1 MPKSQ
6 LNWTVDWT
14 RPITLA
20 ALTQRIFEE
29 GLGRADLVAL
39 LEDRDREL
47 VDALCG
53 PWYRPR
59 EGRRYRRGG
68 CKRRLLGTRF
78 GKIFLRVRR
87 VIDTATGETFVPL
100 WRDVQ
105 LDEGRVYQPDVI
117 ALAEQFTERM
127 SYRDAREELAK
138 VVVGVPSP
146 RTVNRRVIE
155 DGALLNEAI
164 RQREMTAGAIIP
176 DGTKLHAKG
185 GKLHDVNITLATAP
199 GERPRL
205 RCLTVG
211 APWAAHRATLEKTH
225 FEDAQGA
232 RIPPTV
238 VCDQERGLAE
248 AMMPPNGRWQPDH
261 VHIVRNT
268 GYSLWE
274 DGLKSG
280 PEKWA
285 ILRTVSGLLAHLR
298 NSVAYHLP
306 RGERE
311 AVAHRI
317 RQTTKEFRRLAT
329 RLWNDDY
336 ESTAILLERMS
347 EPVTTFAALALQ
359 GITVPWTS
367 NVIERLMGTVSKRAK
382 HKWMSWTTAG
392 SQGLLTLLVTRAI
405 EPDTH
410 EEFWRRKL
418 YGQLTALPHLGIEV
432 TRTETGARS

>member
-6 LNWTVDWT
+6 LEWSVDWSE
-14 RPITLA
+14 PITLA

-47 VDALCG
+47 CDELCG
-53 PWYRPR
+53 SWYHPR
-59 EGRRYRRGG
+59 RGSRFRRAGRRARR
-68 CKRRLLGTRF
+68 LGTRF
-78 GKIFLRVRR
+78 GKIVVRVRR
-87 VIDTATGETFVPL
+87 VVDTVTGEVFAPL
-100 WRDVQ
+100 WRDIL
-105 LDEGRVYQPDVI
+105 LDGGRVYQPDVI

-127 SYRDAREELAK
+127 SYRDAREELGK
-138 VVVGVPSP
+138 VVYGVPSP

-155 DGALLNEAI
+155 DGNLLNEAI
-164 RQREMTAGAIIP
+164 RQREMAAGSVIP

-199 GERPRL
+199 GRRPRL

-211 APWAAHRATLEKTH
+211 APWAAHRETLDRTS
-225 FEDAQGA
+225 FENAEGA
-232 RIPPTV
+232 SLPPTV
-238 VCDQERGLAE
+238 VSDQERGLAE
-248 AMMPPNGRWQPDH
+248 AMTPPGGHWQPDH

-306 RGERE
+306 RGETE

-329 RLWNDDY
+329 RLWNNDY
-336 ESTAILLERMS
+336 ERTAILLARMS

-359 GITVPWTS
+359 GITVPWNS
-367 NVIERLMGTVSKRAK
+367 NVVERVMGTVSKRAK

-392 SQGLLTLLVTRAI
+392 SQGLLTLLVTRAV
-405 EPDTH
+405 EPRTH
-410 EEFWRRKL
+410 EQFWRQKL
-418 YGQLTALPHLGIEV
+418 YSHLSHLPHLGIEV
-432 TRTETGARS
+432 TRLESGSRS

>member
-1 MPKSQ
+1 VPKSQ
-6 LNWTVDWT
+6 LEWTVDWT

-20 ALTQRIFEE
+20 ALTQRIYEE

-47 VDALCG
+47 ANELCG
-53 PWYRPR
+53 PWYHPR
-59 EGRRYRRGG
+59 EESRYRRAGR
-68 CKRRLLGTRF
+68 KPRLLGTRF
-78 GKIFLRVRR
+78 GKIRVRVRR
-87 VIDTATGETFVPL
+87 VVDTATGETFAPL
-100 WRDVQ
+100 WRDVR
-105 LDEGRVYQPDVI
+105 LDEGRVYQPDII

-127 SYRDAREELAK
+127 SYRDAREELGK
-138 VVVGVPSP
+138 VVVGVPCP

-155 DGALLNEAI
+155 DGNLLNEAI
-164 RQREMTAGAIIP
+164 RQREMAAGSVIP

-185 GKLHDVNITLATAP
+185 GKLHDVNITLATTP

-211 APWAAHRATLEKTH
+211 AAWTAHRETLDRTS
-225 FEDAQGA
+225 FEDSHGA
-232 RIPPTV
+232 PVPPTV
-238 VCDQERGLAE
+238 VSDQERGLAE
-248 AMMPPNGRWQPDH
+248 AMTPPGGYWQPDH

-298 NSVAYHLP
+298 NSVAFHLP
-306 RGERE
+306 RGEVD

-317 RQTTKEFRRLAT
+317 RQTTKEFRRWAT
-329 RLWNDDY
+329 RLWNADY
-336 ESTAILLERMS
+336 ERTAILLERMS
-347 EPVTTFAALALQ
+347 EPVTVFAALALQ
-359 GITVPWTS
+359 GMTVPWNS

-382 HKWMSWTTAG
+382 HRWMSWTTAG
-392 SQGLLTLLVTRAI
+392 SQGLLTLLVTRTV

-410 EEFWRRKL
+410 EQFWRRKL
-418 YGQLTALPHLGIEV
+418 YGHLSALPHLGIEV
-432 TRTETGARS
+432 TRRGTGAGS